1 MSAAEV
7 GRLRAPRAGNWVR
20 FVKWDGGC
28 RPGAI
33 QRGDALDCARL
44 PARHWFNPYWPA
56 QATTSGGCHTAPFF
70 QFHVASRYIC
80 CIGVSECANRF
91 RLRLKLS
98 KNEGVPDRTP
108 CGECGEPFRAVRISL
123 CPDIRV
129 ARGFRGIGGWT
140 PLGDCFQSIL
150 GDVVA

>member
-70 QFHVASRYIC
+70 RFHVASRYIC
-80 CIGVSECANRF
+80 CIGVSERARIASDAENVTDRKST
-91 RLRLKLS
+91 RLTSSHL
-98 KNEGVPDRTP
+98 V
-108 CGECGEPFRAVRISL
+108 ISY
-123 CPDIRV
+123 
-129 ARGFRGIGGWT
+129 A
-140 PLGDCFQSIL
+140 
-150 GDVVA
+150 